1 MRYRLIA
8 SIVFFMGTQLM
19 LAQKD
24 ETLNL
29 TLEQAVEFALDHNIQ
44 MKNAAQDRRDAQAQK
59 WATIATGLPQISG
72 SVNYQNQLE
81 QPVAQIPAQFFGGEP
96 GTFEEVIFGQPQTFN
111 AGVSWNQ
118 LLFDGSYIIGVQATK
133 TFLEYS
139 ENLYNK
145 TSLEVRAA
153 VVEAYANALMAEKS
167 AALLS
172 KNVAQVERNLYEAQA
187 LFDNGLGEEETV
199 DQLQITYATLK
210 SNEKNAYRM
219 ARISYYM
226 LNALLGREINAPIK
240 LLDSLEALVGVEM
253 VSELPASFE
262 FDQNID
268 YLMVENLT
276 KKTALELK
284 LAKSKALP
292 TLSASLNLG
301 TNAFGQSF
309 DFFESGKEY
318 FNTAIL
324 GVNLQVPLFSSLL
337 RSANTQRAKI
347 ADIKAQNT
355 KIDTE
360 RMLSVQFENLSS
372 AFALSKEQFLT
383 AKDNLDLAQR
393 IADKN
398 ELKFKEGVASSFD
411 LRQAQLQ
418 LYQTQQ
424 EYLSSMVRVI
434 NTHTELANFLNES
447 L

>member
-118 LLFDGSYIIGVQATK
+118 LLFDGSYIVGVQATK

>member
-8 SIVFFMGTQLM
+8 SIVFFMGAQLM

-24 ETLNL
+24 EPLNL

-96 GTFEEVIFGQPQTFN
+96 GTFEEVVFGQPQTFN

-118 LLFDGSYIIGVQATK
+118 LIFDGSYIVGVQATR

-167 AALLS
+167 ADLLS

-219 ARISYYM
+219 ARISHYM
-226 LNALLGREINAPIK
+226 LNALLGREINAPIE
-240 LLDSLEALVGVEM
+240 LLDSLEALVGIEM

-309 DFFESGKEY
+309 NFFESGKEY

-324 GVNLQVPLFSSLL
+324 GVNLQVPIFSSLL

>member
-118 LLFDGSYIIGVQATK
+118 LLFDGSYIVGVQATK

-145 TSLEVRAA
+145 TSLEVRAS
-153 VVEAYANALMAEKS
+153 VVEAYANGLMAEKS

-219 ARISYYM
+219 ARISHYM

-292 TLSASLNLG
+292 SLSASLNLG
-301 TNAFGQSF
+301 RNAFGQSF

-324 GVNLQVPLFSSLL
+324 GVNLQVPIFSSLL

-355 KIDTE
+355 KLDTE

>member
-24 ETLNL
+24 EPLNV

-59 WATIATGLPQISG
+59 WATIAAGLPQISG

-118 LLFDGSYIIGVQATK
+118 LLFDGSYIVGVQATK

-167 AALLS
+167 ADLLS

-219 ARISYYM
+219 ARISHYM

-253 VSELPASFE
+253 VSELPSSFE

-355 KIDTE
+355 KIETE

>member
-8 SIVFFMGTQLM
+8 SIVFLMGTQLM

-24 ETLNL
+24 EPLNV

-118 LLFDGSYIIGVQATK
+118 LLFDGSYIVGVQATK

-167 AALLS
+167 ADLLS

-219 ARISYYM
+219 ARISHYM

-262 FDQNID
+262 FDQNVD

-355 KIDTE
+355 KIETE